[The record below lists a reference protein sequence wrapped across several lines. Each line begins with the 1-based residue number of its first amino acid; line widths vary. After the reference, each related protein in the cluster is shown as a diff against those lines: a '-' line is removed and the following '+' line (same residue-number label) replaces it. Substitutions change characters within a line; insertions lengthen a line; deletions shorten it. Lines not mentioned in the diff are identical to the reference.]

1 MSLSEEQQ
9 AVINC
14 MVQGK
19 NVLLTGPAGT
29 GKTLTLRHVIRTAY
43 DRGINIGVT
52 AMTGSAAYVLGGR
65 TLHSFLGVGLA
76 KKSPQDLAKQL
87 RSKYQA
93 KYKVLCALDILMI
106 DEVSMMDDKFLELI
120 SEFLTLVRNDGK
132 PFGGLQLLL
141 CADFAQLPPVSGK
154 YAFLSK
160 IWSKL
165 NLQTVV
171 LTKIFRQND
180 IEFATMLN
188 RLRWGGCTTE
198 DYETLMSRKS
208 ASFGTHITPTRLY
221 SRNRDVDRVNKE
233 AFDQLIKTQTPH
245 TFKTVYG
252 GAAPKNTQTNSILYA
267 DSCGIPSEV
276 VMCLGAQVVVTSNVD
291 AAKGLV
297 NGTRGVVIGMGA
309 DFVELSLLDG
319 ARVTVNFMETFADDD
334 KQIRVKHMPL
344 KLAYAVSIHKSQG
357 MTLDCVEMDLGDSVF
372 EYGQAY
378 TAISRARSLASV
390 KIVDVSKRAFK
401 AHADVLKF
409 YGI

>member
-9 AVINC
+9 GVIKCVN
-14 MVQGK
+14 QGR

-29 GKTLTLRHVIRTAY
+29 GKTLTLRNVISNAN
-43 DRGINIGVT
+43 DRGANIGVT
-52 AMTGSAAYVLGGR
+52 AMTGAAAYVLGGR

-76 KKSPQDLAKQL
+76 KKSPQELSRQL
-87 RSKYQA
+87 KSKYPA
-93 KYKVLCALDILMI
+93 KYKVLRALDILMI

-120 SEFLTLVRNDGK
+120 SEYLSLVRNDSK

-160 IWSKL
+160 IWCEL
-165 NLQTVV
+165 NLQTIV

-180 IEFATMLN
+180 LKFATMLN
-188 RLRWGGCTTE
+188 RLRWGGCSSE
-198 DYETLMSRKS
+198 DYETLVARKS

-221 SRNRDVDRVNKE
+221 SRNRDVDRVNNE
-233 AFDQLIKTQTPH
+233 AFDQLIKTETPH
-245 TFKTVYG
+245 TFKTIYG
-252 GAAPKNTQTNSILYA
+252 SNNNIIHTSSVMYA

-291 AAKGLV
+291 ATNGLV
-297 NGTRGVVIGMGA
+297 NGTRGVVVGIGV
-309 DFVELSLLDG
+309 DYVELRLMSG
-319 ARVTVNFMETFADDD
+319 VRVAVNFMETFADDD
-334 KQIRVKHMPL
+334 KHIRVKHMPL

-409 YGI
+409 YGQ